1 MKFSFFI
8 AKHFHYN
15 QDKTQLVSK
24 PAVRIATTG
33 IAVGLTVIIIAVS
46 VIIGFKKEIQNK
58 VIGFGSHI
66 QISNYDRNSSFET
79 VPITINDSLLK
90 NLRDL
95 PSIKQVQTFGTK
107 PGILKTNSDFTGVII
122 KGVGEEYDWDFLNKS
137 LVQGTLPTYN
147 DSTIGNEVLISKTIA
162 NLLQLKVGDSF
173 FTYFMQENIRVRK
186 FVICGIYQTNISEY
200 DKNFIIADIKQIQR
214 LNQWDKNQVSGLE
227 MQVHNYKKLDDA
239 YNEVFITTANRFD
252 DNGSTYYIQTIR
264 DINPQ
269 IFGWLDL
276 LDINTWVILVLML
289 SVAGFNIIS
298 GLLILILERTNGIGI
313 LKALGANNWSIRKV
327 FLFQASFLIG
337 KGMLWGNIVG
347 VSICLIQH
355 FTHLI
360 PLDAD
365 AYYIS
370 YVPVSLNVFYW
381 LLINVGTA
389 IISFTMLIAPS
400 YIITRISP
408 AKAIRFE

>member
-122 KGVGEEYDWDFLNKS
+122 KGVGEEYDWNFLNKS

-298 GLLILILERTNGIGI
+298 GLLILILERTNSIGI

>member
-58 VIGFGSHI
+58 VIGLGSHI

-95 PSIKQVQTFGTK
+95 PNIKQVQTFGTK

-122 KGVGEEYDWDFLNKS
+122 KGVGEKYDWDFFNKS
-137 LVQGTLPTYN
+137 LVHGTLPTYN
-147 DSTIGNEVLISKTIA
+147 DSSISNEVLISKTIA

-239 YNEVFITTANRFD
+239 YNEVFMTTANRFD

-298 GLLILILERTNGIGI
+298 GLLILILERTNSIGI

-347 VSICLIQH
+347 VSICLIQY
-355 FTHLI
+355 FTHFI
-360 PLDAD
+360 PLDAE

-370 YVPVSLNVFYW
+370 YVPVSLNIFYW
-381 LLINVGTA
+381 LLINVGTD

>member
-8 AKHFHYN
+8 AIHFHYN

-239 YNEVFITTANRFD
+239 YNEVFMTTANRFD

>member
-107 PGILKTNSDFTGVII
+107 PGILKTKSDFTGVII
-122 KGVGEEYDWDFLNKS
+122 KGVGEKYDWDFLNKS

-147 DSTIGNEVLISKTIA
+147 DSTIDNEVLISKTIA

-214 LNQWDKNQVSGLE
+214 LNQWNKNQVSGLE

-239 YNEVFITTANRFD
+239 YNEVFMTTANRFD

>member
-79 VPITINDSLLK
+79 VPITINDSLLR

-239 YNEVFITTANRFD
+239 YNEVFMTTANRFD

>member
-214 LNQWDKNQVSGLE
+214 LNQWNKNQVSGLE

-239 YNEVFITTANRFD
+239 YNEVFMTTANRFD

-298 GLLILILERTNGIGI
+298 GLLILILERTNSIGI

-347 VSICLIQH
+347 VSICLIQY
-355 FTHLI
+355 FTHFI
-360 PLDAD
+360 PLDAE

-370 YVPVSLNVFYW
+370 YVPVSLNIFYW

>member
-147 DSTIGNEVLISKTIA
+147 DSSISNEVLISKTIA

-239 YNEVFITTANRFD
+239 YNEVFMTTANRFD

-298 GLLILILERTNGIGI
+298 GLLILILERTNSIGI

-347 VSICLIQH
+347 VSICLIQY
-355 FTHLI
+355 FTHFI
-360 PLDAD
+360 PLDAE

-370 YVPVSLNVFYW
+370 YVPVSLNIFYW

>member
-214 LNQWDKNQVSGLE
+214 LNQWNKNQVSGLE

-239 YNEVFITTANRFD
+239 YNEVFMTTANRFD

>member
-239 YNEVFITTANRFD
+239 YNEVFMTTANRFD

-360 PLDAD
+360 PLDAE

-370 YVPVSLNVFYW
+370 YVPVSLNIFYW

>member
-1 MKFSFFI
+1 MRK
-8 AKHFHYN
+8 
-15 QDKTQLVSK
+15 
-24 PAVRIATTG
+24 
-33 IAVGLTVIIIAVS
+33 
-46 VIIGFKKEIQNK
+46 
-58 VIGFGSHI
+58 
-66 QISNYDRNSSFET
+66 
-79 VPITINDSLLK
+79 
-90 NLRDL
+90 
-95 PSIKQVQTFGTK
+95 
-107 PGILKTNSDFTGVII
+107 
-122 KGVGEEYDWDFLNKS
+122 YDWDFFNKS
-137 LVQGTLPTYN
+137 LVHGTLPTYN
-147 DSTIGNEVLISKTIA
+147 DSSISNEVLISKTIA

-239 YNEVFITTANRFD
+239 YNEVFMTTANRFD

-298 GLLILILERTNGIGI
+298 GLLILILERTNSIGI

-347 VSICLIQH
+347 VSICLIQY

-360 PLDAD
+360 PLDAE

-370 YVPVSLNVFYW
+370 YVPVSLNIFYW

>member
-239 YNEVFITTANRFD
+239 YNEVFMTTANRFD

-298 GLLILILERTNGIGI
+298 GLLILILERTNSIGI

-347 VSICLIQH
+347 VSICLIQY
-355 FTHLI
+355 FTHFI
-360 PLDAD
+360 PLDAE

-370 YVPVSLNVFYW
+370 YVPVSLNIFYW

>member
-239 YNEVFITTANRFD
+239 YNEVFMTTANRFD